1 MELTRSVFEDFL
13 KWKNSADRKPLIVE
27 GARQIGKTWAMKRFG
42 ELYYRHTAYFNFESS
57 EDLGRE
63 FEKTKDPRRILDVL
77 QLYAN
82 QEIVPDDTLI
92 IFDEIQQ
99 CNKALNSLKYFCE
112 TAPEYHIMAAGSL
125 LGVSL
130 SKGDS
135 FPVGKVQLLP
145 MHPLTFREFLLA
157 DNPSACRYL
166 DTLES
171 FDPLPEFI
179 VTRVGESFRRF
190 QVCGG
195 MPAVASALLEGRGM
209 NEIEGLL
216 NDILSSYLLDFAR
229 HAPGKD
235 IPRITDLW
243 HSIPSQ
249 LAKEN
254 RKFLYKVVKEGA
266 RAREYEDGLL
276 WLQQAGLIHKIFC
289 SSTPS
294 LPLSA
299 YDDVSA
305 FKIYLCDV
313 GLLRSLAKLPPDIFW
328 TDNMLY
334 KEFKGALA
342 ENIILQSLVAN
353 FRVLPR
359 YWTSNGTA
367 EIDFLLQEG
376 LSVIPIEV
384 KASVNTSGKSLSVY
398 AKHFSPPLSIIFSMQ
413 NLRYEKGVLHVPL
426 FLSDWTP
433 QLLSMISKISSNE

>member
-1 MELTRSVFEDFL
+1 MELARLVFDEFL

-27 GARQIGKTWAMKRFG
+27 GARQIGKTWAMKKFG
-42 ELYYRHTAYFNFESS
+42 ELHYKHTAYFNFELS
-57 EDLGRE
+57 ENLGHE
-63 FEKTKDPRRILDVL
+63 FEKTKDPHRLLEVL

-82 QEIVPDDTLI
+82 QEILPNETLI

-112 TAPEYHIMAAGSL
+112 MAPQYHIMAAGSL

-130 SKGDS
+130 AKGDS
-135 FPVGKVQLLP
+135 FPVGKVQFLP

-157 DNPSACRYL
+157 DNPSVCRYL
-166 DTLES
+166 DALES
-171 FDPLPEFI
+171 VEPLPEI
-179 VTRVGESFRRF
+179 IMTRVSESFRRF

-195 MPAVASALLEGRGM
+195 MPAVASALLDGRGM
-209 NEIEGLL
+209 DEVEDLL
-216 NDILSSYLLDFAR
+216 NGILSSYQLDFAR

-243 HSIPSQ
+243 HSVPSQ

-276 WLQQAGLIHKIFC
+276 WLQQAGLVHKVFC

-328 TDNMLY
+328 TNNLLY

-353 FRVLPR
+353 FNVFPR
-359 YWTSNGTA
+359 YWTSSGTA
-367 EIDFLLQEG
+367 EVDFLLQEG
-376 LSVIPIEV
+376 LNIIPIEV
-384 KASVNTSGKSLSVY
+384 KTSVNTSGKSLSVY
-398 AKHFSPPLSIIFSMQ
+398 EKRFNPPLSVIFSMQ
-413 NLRYEKGVLHVPL
+413 NLHLEKGVLHVPL
-426 FLSDWTP
+426 SLSDWTP
-433 QLLSMISKISSNE
+433 QLLSMISEMSSNE